1 MIDRDRWG
9 RPLIPDPTTG
19 EVEWHHR
26 PSSIGRIVQDNFNIE
41 QWAQRMTAVGCAKRP
56 DLLALVSSLD
66 PNDRDD
72 KKELNRLVEQ
82 LKDAAGASEGSNKG
96 TAIHAYTEQIDLG
109 GDVEPLPEY
118 VDDLEAYRQ
127 ALVDHKIEIDKGWVE
142 RFVVWPAKRIAGS
155 ADRFVRYNGEWVV
168 FDLKTGQY
176 NPAQF
181 SLISHAA
188 QLASYANA
196 AHTWDGKMFGA
207 MPAVSRGV
215 GLILWLPAG
224 QGTAQLIEVDLVD
237 GVAAVNLALDVYE
250 LRKDKQFGKAIKTPY
265 RQLKIDDAK
274 PPIGSVE
281 THDAIIKR
289 LEALRESS
297 PSHLES
303 VLSEAKGFDPPI
315 PNLRTYQATCLQLS
329 RLALIVSA
337 YE

>member
-1 MIDRDRWG
+1 M
-9 RPLIPDPTTG
+9 
-19 EVEWHHR
+19 EWHHR

-82 LKDAAGASEGSNKG
+82 LKDAGGASVGSNKG
-96 TAIHAYTEQIDLG
+96 TAIHAYTEQNDLG
-109 GDVEPLPEY
+109 ETVEPLPEY
-118 VDDLEAYRQ
+118 ADDLEAYRQ
-127 ALVDHKIEIDKGWVE
+127 ALVDHKIEIDKAWVE
-142 RFVVWPAKRIAGS
+142 RFVVWPARRIAGS
-155 ADRFVRYNGEWVV
+155 VDRYVRYNGEWVT

-176 NPAQF
+176 NPANF

-196 AHTWDGKMFGA
+196 AHTWDGVKFGA
-207 MPAVSRGV
+207 LPAVSKDL

-237 GVAAVNLALDVYE
+237 GATAVDLALEVYAM
-250 LRKDKQFGKAIKTPY
+250 RKDKQFGKQLKTPF
-265 RQLKIDDAK
+265 RQLKLDDAK

-281 THDAIIKR
+281 NHDALIKR
-289 LEALRESS
+289 LEALRDTN

-303 VLSEAKGFDPPI
+303 VLAEAKGLEPPI

-337 YE
+337 YETK